1 MYEEEDQ
8 EMEHDGNDSDSDFE
22 VIALNPNIL
31 YESDD
36 ATTDDESNPL
46 EEIKIPEP
54 NVVEKIVKIAEVI
67 TEISVAKVK
76 EEEVSCDT
84 SVNIANDDEMCV
96 STIDNIKKVRKK
108 LKLAEYQQRRANQKP
123 EPMKPLFDL
132 PKRIA
137 NYELCDTPTSLPLL
151 ILPTDVN
158 CLVMMSNNQIVKK
171 EEPGSDSAI
180 PGFNPEL
187 YEEIIIMSMSCNT
200 EITIPPFEDNLNG
213 KPASNFLVNIVNNL
227 NLNNNVESLLNSST
241 SLFSSIQAVV
251 QGKCTEIVEEPVSD
265 KHKEHGEDKTIMH
278 LRKDRL
284 RPFKCTIST
293 QTDSQ
298 PFFPPLILAP
308 TPKFNRS
315 RNARNFRRKA
325 SGSRSRSRSFSPDY
339 ERVKCNGRYSRS
351 QHSTHSSSMTGSSS
365 SSDGE
370 TSGSESDDSAYSA
383 SSDSL
388 KRFNDRQNFRFY
400 NRNQRDQGFKYP
412 GKKFR
417 INFCI
422 TFNINLNL
430 QRNEELF
437 TSVNWKN

>member
-1 MYEEEDQ
+1 MCEEEQ

-36 ATTDDESNPL
+36 ATTDDESNQV
-46 EEIKIPEP
+46 EEIKIPETI
-54 NVVEKIVKIAEVI
+54 VVAEIVKVAEE
-67 TEISVAKVK
+67 TTDISVAKVK

-137 NYELCDTPTSLPLL
+137 NYELCDIPTSLPLL
-151 ILPTDVN
+151 ILPTDLN
-158 CLVMMSNNQIVKK
+158 CLVMMSNNKIVKK

-180 PGFNPEL
+180 PAFNPVL
-187 YEEIIIMSMSCNT
+187 YEEIIIMSMGCNT
-200 EITIPPFEDNLNG
+200 EITIPPHEDNLNG

-227 NLNNNVESLLNSST
+227 NLNSNVESLLNSST

-251 QGKCTEIVEEPVSD
+251 QGKCTEIVDEPLCD
-265 KHKEHGEDKTIMH
+265 KNKEHGEDKTIMH

-339 ERVKCNGRYSRS
+339 EHRVKCNGRFSRS
-351 QHSTHSSSMTGSSS
+351 QHSTHSSSMTGSSDS
-365 SSDGE
+365 E
-370 TSGSESDDSAYSA
+370 TSGSDSDDSIYSA

-388 KRFNDRQNFRFY
+388 KRFNDRENFRFY

-412 GKKFR
+412 GKTYSIIPF
-417 INFCI
+417 NFSD
-422 TFNINLNL
+422 LNFIL
-430 QRNEELF
+430 QRNEE
-437 TSVNWKN
+437 